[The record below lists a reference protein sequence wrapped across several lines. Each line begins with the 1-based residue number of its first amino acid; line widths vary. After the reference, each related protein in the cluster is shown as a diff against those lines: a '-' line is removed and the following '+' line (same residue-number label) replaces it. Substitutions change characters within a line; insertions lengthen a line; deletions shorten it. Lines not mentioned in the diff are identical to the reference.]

1 MKKIKVFFLL
11 INLIALFTII
21 IYPHN
26 QRALSDR
33 TRSSRNNP
41 KGRGIIRGKVVNH
54 HHKPLAN
61 VHVQLKHVTHSD
73 YPLMLSTVTNKDG
86 RWSIAGVGNVKW
98 MMEATIPGYTKAIHA
113 VWTKNAS
120 EDIPLIRTVLR
131 RIVDEEE
138 MGLADIEYLLFASRE
153 KVAHAIAENKS
164 EWIETFIRNNEKR
177 LDRDFYIALSNGYFD
192 NEQYSKA
199 MKYYSLAGLKRG
211 ANRIGDFYMNQKN
224 LDSALK
230 YYLHGISSEKR
241 AFAYG
246 LKAQYFLKN
255 KNQLERKKYL
265 RLACEDYDA
274 IIKNCTFS
282 WEKAAN
288 ENRRHIMME
297 LNAYPK
303 TPLEKARDGKLA
315 GLLKGVARYCRL
327 LEDSS
332 IYFYCYEEVVEK
344 SNIPKEE
351 LYPASSKLTAES
363 KLNGWQKRTRRFIYD
378 YQLLKEGSAL
388 KEQRNLVKM
397 NGRRRKKKNAGLA
410 TIYQISRNISG
421 PIGLISRAWQDHT
434 DYKLIAEKKIGN
446 DNISVVQCFPK
457 SFREKNHLFGDVWI
471 RNRDFRVIKIVWYP
485 YSIGNRTAIE
495 DRAHFF
501 KRTPRITFVSEYG
514 VAKSGI
520 QFPSKCLV
528 QEEYLSAGGDVFTRI
543 QDTYEYK
550 NYHFFKVQTA
560 VESYELKQK

>member
-11 INLIALFTII
+11 INFIALFTIM

-26 QRALSDR
+26 QRRLSDR
-33 TRSSRNNP
+33 TKSSRNSP
-41 KGRGIIRGKVVNH
+41 KGRGIVRGKVVSH

-61 VHVQLKHVTHSD
+61 VHVQLKHETHSE
-73 YPLMLSTVTNKDG
+73 YPLMLSAVTNKDG

-98 MMEATIPGYTKAIHA
+98 MMEVTFPGYTKARHA
-113 VWTKNAS
+113 IWTKNAS

-138 MGLADIEYLLFASRE
+138 MGLADIDYLSFDSRE
-153 KVAHAIAENKS
+153 KVARAIAADKS
-164 EWIETFIRNNEKR
+164 EEIESFITNNDKR
-177 LDRDFYIALSNGYFD
+177 LERFFYIALGNGYFD

-199 MKYYSLAGLKRG
+199 MKHYSRAGFKRG
-211 ANRIGDFYMNQKN
+211 ANRIGDMYMDQEN
-224 LDSALK
+224 LDTALE
-230 YYLHGISSEKR
+230 YYQQGISSEKR

-246 LKAQYFLKN
+246 LKAKYFLKN
-255 KNQLERKKYL
+255 KNQQERKKYL
-265 RLACEDYDA
+265 RLAYEDYNT

-282 WEKAAN
+282 WKKAAN
-288 ENRRHIMME
+288 ENRRHIMRE

-303 TPLEKARDGKLA
+303 TQLEIARDRKLA

-351 LYPASSKLTAES
+351 LYPDSSKLIAES
-363 KLNGWQKRTRRFIYD
+363 MLKGWQKRTHRFIYD

-397 NGRRRKKKNAGLA
+397 NGRRRKKKNARLT

-434 DYKLIAEKKIGN
+434 DYRLVTEKKIGN

-495 DRAHFF
+495 DLARFF
-501 KRTPRITFVSEYG
+501 KRTPRITFISEYG

-550 NYHFFKVQTA
+550 NYHFFKIK
-560 VESYELKQK
+560 SFPFM